1 MLAIRTSELYRVT
14 GDGNAMKHH
23 IQPEVVFAGKS
34 NVGKSSL
41 INSLLNRKS
50 LAKTSQTP
58 GKTRTVNYYL
68 VNGAFLF
75 VDLPGYGYASADNKT
90 RSLLGRIAEEYLDT
104 SDRICLMLLLMDSRH
119 PPGKND
125 LQMFE
130 WVRAKGIEPHV
141 VATKSDKLNRSE
153 FEKSRRTMLKALD
166 IPESNLIMYSATT
179 GLGRDSLLGLIERK
193 VQRKDYYGT
202 GK

>member
-1 MLAIRTSELYRVT
+1 MLAIKSAELYRVT
-14 GDGNAMKHH
+14 GDGNAMKRHLF
-23 IQPEVVFAGKS
+23 PEVVFAGKS

-68 VNGAFLF
+68 VNGSFLF
-75 VDLPGYGYASADNKT
+75 VDLPGYGYASVGEKT

-104 SDRICLMLLLMDSRH
+104 TDRICLMLLLIDSRH

-125 LQMFE
+125 LQMLD
-130 WVRAKGIEPHV
+130 WIRKMSIEPFV

-153 FEKSRRTMLKALD
+153 YEKSRRNLLKSLELTD
-166 IPESNLIMYSATT
+166 RNLIMYSSAT
-179 GLGRDSLLGLIERK
+179 GAGREELLGLIDRS
-193 VQRKDYYGT
+193 VHN
-202 GK
+202 

>member
-1 MLAIRTSELYRVT
+1 MLAIKSAELYRVT
-14 GDGNAMKHH
+14 GDGTAMKRHLF
-23 IQPEVVFAGKS
+23 PEVGFAGKS

-68 VNGAFLF
+68 VNGSFLF
-75 VDLPGYGYASADNKT
+75 VDLPGYGYASVGEKT

-104 SDRICLMLLLMDSRH
+104 TDRICLMLLLIDSRH

-125 LQMFE
+125 LQMLD
-130 WVRAKGIEPHV
+130 WIRKMNIEPFV

-153 FEKSRRTMLKALD
+153 YEKSRRNLLKSLELTD
-166 IPESNLIMYSATT
+166 RNLIMYSSAT
-179 GLGRDSLLGLIERK
+179 GAGREELLGLIDRS
-193 VQRKDYYGT
+193 VHN
-202 GK
+202 